1 MVTYFWKKVDES
13 LLKCIG
19 NTPLLGIG
27 QWGEVDIYAKAE
39 WFNPGGSVK
48 DRAALWIIEDGERT
62 GQLTKDKI
70 ILDATSGNTGIGY
83 ALVGAVKG
91 YDVMLVMPENASEE
105 RKEILRAYGAQ
116 MRFTDPLEGSDGAI
130 MEARRLYQENP
141 DRYFYP
147 DQYNN
152 PANPRAHY
160 ETTGAE
166 IIRQTQGRVTHFV
179 AGMGTAGTI
188 MGAGRRLKECN
199 AKIKVI
205 TVEPDSGFH
214 GIEGLKHME
223 TAIVP
228 GIYDEGF
235 LDGKIQVSTED
246 AYEMA
251 HRLAREKG
259 LLVGQS
265 SGAAMAGALEVAGRI
280 RRGVIVAIFPDSG
293 NRYLSTALWR

>member
-1 MVTYFWKKVDES
+1 MVTEFWKKVDGS
-13 LLKCIG
+13 LLKHIG
-19 NTPLLGIG
+19 NTPLLAIG
-27 QWGEVDIYAKAE
+27 QWGEVEIYAKAE

-48 DRAALWIIEDGERT
+48 DRAALWMIKDGERT

-91 YDVMLVMPENASEE
+91 YDVTLVMPENASVE
-105 RKEILRAYGAQ
+105 RKNILRAYGAQ
-116 MRFTDPLEGSDGAI
+116 LRFTDPLEGSDGAI
-130 MEARRLYQENP
+130 REVRRLYQENP
-141 DRYFYP
+141 NSYFYP

-166 IIRQTQGRVTHFV
+166 VIRQTQGKVTHFV
-179 AGMGTAGTI
+179 AGIGTSGTI
-188 MGAGRRLKECN
+188 MGAGRRLKEHN
-199 AKIKVI
+199 ADVEII
-205 TVEPDSGFH
+205 AVEPDSGFH

-235 LDGKIQVSTED
+235 LDEKVQVSTD
-246 AYEMA
+246 YAYEMA
-251 HRLAREKG
+251 RMLAREKG

-265 SGAAMAGALEVAGRI
+265 SGAAMAAALEVAGRI
-280 RRGVIVAIFPDSG
+280 KRGVIVAIFPDGGS
-293 NRYLSTALWR
+293 RYLSTALWR